1 MGITENLQKSPEKIR
16 KTVDF
21 LPKLSNIWTT
31 LQKNPQIQKPQGRKE
46 KNMRYKILIED
57 RKDIVNAMEAATGEK
72 PEYIRMPRCA
82 YILRGIAVE
91 KTATSPRRKMQTWS
105 CSDISSERA

>member
-1 MGITENLQKSPEKIR
+1 
-16 KTVDF
+16 
-21 LPKLSNIWTT
+21 
-31 LQKNPQIQKPQGRKE
+31 
-46 KNMRYKILIED
+46 MRYKILIED